1 MRRLCSQRWIKP
13 GFAHC
18 RGPVLRAKV
27 PPPCIQIMLCPP
39 HGDSWRPAPVT
50 LASNTMADLPINDLN
65 VESNETLIT
74 PDQLKREIPLSDAAL
89 QTVTKGR
96 EVIRDILDGTDH
108 RLFVVIGPCSIH
120 DLKAA
125 HEYAERLKV
134 LAAEVSDT
142 LYLVMRVY
150 FEKPRTTVGWKGLI
164 NDPYLDDSFKI
175 QDGLHIGR
183 KLLLDL
189 AEMGLP
195 TATEA
200 LDPISPQYL
209 QDLISWSAIGARTT
223 ESQTH
228 REMASGLSSAVGFKN
243 GTDGG
248 LTVAINALQS
258 VSSPHRFL
266 GINQEGGVSIVTT
279 KGNAYGH
286 VVLRGGNGKPNYD
299 SVSVALC
306 EQALT
311 KAKITPNIMV
321 DCSHANSNK
330 DPALQP
336 LVMENVANQI
346 LEGNQSIIGLMVESH
361 LNWGCQAIP
370 KNLEDLQYGVSIT
383 DACIDWASTENTLRS
398 MHAKLKD
405 VLPKRA
411 RG

>member
-1 MRRLCSQRWIKP
+1 MTHPMKSTT
-13 GFAHC
+13 AE
-18 RGPVLRAKV
+18 
-27 PPPCIQIMLCPP
+27 
-39 HGDSWRPAPVT
+39 
-50 LASNTMADLPINDLN
+50 LPINDLN
-65 VESNETLIT
+65 VASNETLIT
-74 PDQLKREIPLSDAAL
+74 PEQIKLEIPLTERA
-89 QTVTKGR
+89 QRTVSAGR
-96 EVIRDILDGTDH
+96 QVVRDILDGKDH
-108 RLFVVIGPCSIH
+108 RLFVVVGPCSIH
-120 DLKAA
+120 DIKAA

-134 LAAEVSDT
+134 LAEEVSDT

-266 GINQEGGVSIVTT
+266 GINQQGGVSIVTT

-286 VVLRGGNGKPNYD
+286 VVLRGVNGKPNYD
-299 SVSVALC
+299 SVSVAIC
-306 EQALT
+306 EQELK
-311 KAKITPNIMV
+311 KAAIKPNIMV

-336 LVMENVANQI
+336 LVMDNVANQI
-346 LEGNQSIIGLMVESH
+346 LEGNQSIVGLMVESH
-361 LNWGCQAIP
+361 LGWGNQSIP
-370 KNLEDLQYGVSIT
+370 KDLQQLKYGVSIT
-383 DACIDWASTENTLRS
+383 DACIDWESTEKTLRS

-405 VLPKRA
+405 VLPKRQ